1 MESRYHCD
9 TCNKNYKTY
18 QTLWKHNKQFHT
30 QNTIISPSFNQHLTN
45 ISSSFNQHS
54 EISNRVKKTNRS
66 ICKYCKNN
74 YSCYNSVLR
83 HEKTCKQNIINNDVE
98 PSEETPISQQI
109 LNILSLKNV
118 DQNTIN
124 EINILLS
131 KMNNNVTN
139 NTGNNNNNGVI
150 NNTYNIIQLGK
161 ENLNELLTHK
171 EKLSILNKKYGSV
184 LELISKAHFN
194 PKYPQL
200 HSIILTNHKTN
211 LLYLYNEN
219 SNIFELT
226 NKEDAINQLIEF
238 KVCDIE
244 EFYDEYKDKLS
255 DSVKKSI
262 ETIIEDRYE
271 NDDKPKVNKK
281 IREDINNLLYNN
293 RHKVKHL
300 LK

>member
-1 MESRYHCD
+1 
-9 TCNKNYKTY
+9 
-18 QTLWKHNKQFHT
+18 LWKHNKQFHT
-30 QNTIISPSFNQHLTN
+30 QNTIISPSFNHQKDTHLSSN
-45 ISSSFNQHS
+45 CHQLSSFVPVS
-54 EISNRVKKTNRS
+54 KIKKTDRT

-74 YSCYNSVLR
+74 YSCYKNMLR
-83 HEKTCKQNIINNDVE
+83 HEKTCKENIINNDVE

-131 KMNNNVTN
+131 KMNNNVTNNTN

-255 DSVKKSI
+255 ESVKKSI

-300 LK
+300 LKS